1 MHEADQDFPVDLP
14 LLGHAGSTQELTR
27 TPRRLA
33 VCKHCRVLFAGET
46 NGLGQAKPA
55 GVCPAV

>member
-14 LLGHAGSTQELTR
+14 LLGHLGSTEKLTR

-33 VCKHCRVLFAGET
+33 VCKHCRVLFAGEI
-46 NGLGQAKPA
+46 NGLGHAKPA